1 MQADEGTLACE
12 GWMHC
17 ALQIS
22 DGILLLSRKSLVFR
36 RFVVVSRLRLANTNL
51 ASVGGL
57 LLTYLT
63 ADVFLD
69 VWPSEVVFSD
79 IPRE

>member
-51 ASVGGL
+51 A
-57 LLTYLT
+57 
-63 ADVFLD
+63 
-69 VWPSEVVFSD
+69 
-79 IPRE
+79 